1 MVLFDSHCHLYDE
14 KYEGKTEEIIKN
26 AHENDVQYMVN
37 IGTDKETSELVISQA
52 LKYENVYAVVGLYPE
67 YCNDDEVDLSFIEKF
82 VAANIVHQDSD
93 NSKQSKIVAIGEIG
107 LDYHGENVNKE
118 NQKRHFVE
126 QIEIANKLDLP
137 ICIHSR
143 DADMDMLEILKNHK
157 VNRGFLMH
165 CFSSSLEI
173 AKEIIKLGG
182 FISLART
189 SYF

>member
-14 KYEGKTEEIIKN
+14 KYECKTEEIIKN